1 MNATQTRLTNMTV
14 KALREIGRTMGVKGL
29 SGTRKAVMVEIL
41 AFAIEQAETLAHA
54 VNDTVNERKAV
65 TRISLMDYPVPYGR
79 PVTEAHAKICRDRGC
94 VTYVKNGMD
103 MGWCPRC
110 GEVSTSEE
118 QITAEEIAETV
129 SGGIVIAPVE
139 IQIPAML
146 SEYGYSA
153 HGNTYD
159 VEYNRIHEEMQNR
172 QAMANVVMAQSD
184 PIEDVVRFAQESIDA
199 LMPTLEATKAAFES
213 LRDDESANP
222 NHVDLAYQVY
232 ADTHRAIEEYRRTIA
247 YARS

>member
-1 MNATQTRLTNMTV
+1 LVGLISAEIDACRTEAIREDKIRTRQSAP
-14 KALREIGRTMGVKGL
+14 K
-29 SGTRKAVMVEIL
+29 
-41 AFAIEQAETLAHA
+41 
-54 VNDTVNERKAV
+54 
-65 TRISLMDYPVPYGR
+65 ISLIDFPAVDGR
-79 PVTEAHAKICRDRGC
+79 VVTEAHAKLCADKGC
-94 VTYVKNGMD
+94 VSYVKNGID

-110 GEVSTSEE
+110 GEVTTSEE
-118 QITAEEIAETV
+118 QITDEEIDPMARIREVMENGTAFQPALMKEETV
-129 SGGIVIAPVE
+129 SDTIVIAPVE

-172 QAMANVVMAQSD
+172 QATANVVMAQSD
-184 PIEDVVRFAQESIDA
+184 PIDDVIRFAQESIDA
-199 LMPTLEATKAAFES
+199 LMPILSATKAAFES

-232 ADTHRAIEEYRRTIA
+232 SDTHRSIEEYRRTIA